1 MPLEIT
7 PVSQLHS
14 HLSTCK
20 VKVRIARLWAY
31 HKKDRP
37 KDITGID
44 LLLVDDKGERIQAS
58 IRSQLLSKFQEKLEE
73 GDCYMI
79 MNFEISD
86 NGGSYRASSH
96 PYKINFMS
104 MTHVKKCDEQIPN
117 LEFRFN
123 FVPFSDIQAR
133 TDNDN
138 VFIDV
143 IGEIIGMQELKEVN
157 VSGRQTK
164 LLNLQLRD
172 LGESVIDVTLWEKW
186 AEDLYSYVKGYKD
199 GSIVL
204 VGSLMKIKTYNG
216 KISVQNASFSTKLFI
231 NSSIA
236 EITEFKESLAKSDC
250 LALTTISTITS
261 SSSSKHSKPSFSL
274 RDQKTIADINSGG
287 ACNIIASIF
296 SIDTKVPW
304 FCIGC
309 TICFKKVSPY
319 FNPETEEIEA
329 GKYECEKCDTF
340 VTTTSTR
347 FRVQVTVLDHTGE
360 ASFLLFDQDVIK
372 LIHKSA
378 YELLEQQVQFNRSDK
393 IPQELLDLEGRQFV
407 FTIQG
412 SDSTK
417 FSRPSIFRVYE
428 LTDKPEIVQKFQE
441 NLLQMNTTDPNTH
454 MVSSFSNPIT
464 SETEPDSDMNI
475 VSTPSNATT
484 NQIDTE
490 SSEAANY
497 ENSNSSIKTSKN
509 TSKITKLTPTSKR
522 SLTSSKD
529 NATQKSSTKP
539 KLLSKAEI
547 KKEKK

>member
-1 MPLEIT
+1 MPLEVT
-7 PVSQLHS
+7 PVSQLS
-14 HLSTCK
+14 FDLSTCK
-20 VKVRIARLWAY
+20 VKVRIARVWAY
-31 HKKDRP
+31 HKKDRL

-44 LLLVDDKGERIQAS
+44 LLLVDDKGDRIQAS
-58 IRSQLLSKFQEKLEE
+58 IRSQLLTKFQGKLEE

-79 MNFEISD
+79 MNFEILY

-104 MTHVKKCDEQIPN
+104 MTH
-117 LEFRFN
+117 
-123 FVPFSDIQAR
+123 
-133 TDNDN
+133 
-138 VFIDV
+138 
-143 IGEIIGMQELKEVN
+143 IIGIHELKEVN

-172 LGESVIDVTLWEKW
+172 LGESVIDVILWGKW

-204 VGSLMKIKTYNG
+204 VGSLMKTKPYNG
-216 KISVQNASFSTKLFI
+216 IVTCLSKNISVQNASFSTKLFI
-231 NSSIA
+231 NSPIA
-236 EITEFKESLAKSDC
+236 EITEFKESLAKSDH

-261 SSSSKHSKPSFSL
+261 SSSSKNSKASFSL
-274 RDQKTIADINSGG
+274 ANQKTIADIHSILSNFLFFWIRGG

-304 FCIGC
+304 FYIGC
-309 TICFKKVSPY
+309 TKCFKKVSPY

-347 FRVQVTVLDHTGE
+347 YKVQATVIDHTGS

-378 YELLEQQVQFNRSDK
+378 YELLEQQVQFNRSDQ
-393 IPQELLDLEGRQFV
+393 IPQELLDLQGLQFV
-407 FTIQG
+407 FKIQG

-417 FSRPSIFRVYE
+417 FNSQSTFRVFE
-428 LTDKPEIVQKFQE
+428 LTDNPEIVQKFQD
-441 NLLQMNTTDPNTH
+441 NILQVNTTDPSTH
-454 MVSSFSNPIT
+454 MVSSFSNPT
-464 SETEPDSDMNI
+464 MSEIEPDSDTI
-475 VSTPSNATT
+475 TIDST
-484 NQIDTE
+484 

-497 ENSNSSIKTSKN
+497 ENSNTSIQTSKN

-522 SLTSSKD
+522 SLTSSED
-529 NATQKSSTKP
+529 NAAQQSSTKP

>member
-1 MPLEIT
+1 
-7 PVSQLHS
+7 
-14 HLSTCK
+14 
-20 VKVRIARLWAY
+20 
-31 HKKDRP
+31 
-37 KDITGID
+37 
-44 LLLVDDKGERIQAS
+44 
-58 IRSQLLSKFQEKLEE
+58 
-73 GDCYMI
+73 
-79 MNFEISD
+79 
-86 NGGSYRASSH
+86 
-96 PYKINFMS
+96 
-104 MTHVKKCDEQIPN
+104 
-117 LEFRFN
+117 
-123 FVPFSDIQAR
+123 
-133 TDNDN
+133 
-138 VFIDV
+138 
-143 IGEIIGMQELKEVN
+143 
-157 VSGRQTK
+157 
-164 LLNLQLRD
+164 
-172 LGESVIDVTLWEKW
+172 
-186 AEDLYSYVKGYKD
+186 
-199 GSIVL
+199 
-204 VGSLMKIKTYNG
+204 MKIKTYFKNVYLTFTIRDSLIWFLIFSRQDLCP
-216 KISVQNASFSTKLFI
+216 KSSFSTKLFI

-304 FCIGC
+304 FYIGC
-309 TICFKKVSPY
+309 NICFKKVSPY

-372 LIHKSA
+372 LIHKST

-454 MVSSFSNPIT
+454 MVSSFSNSTT

-522 SLTSSKD
+522 ALTSSKD
-529 NATQKSSTKP
+529 NAAQKSSTKP

>member
-104 MTHVKKCDEQIPN
+104 MTH
-117 LEFRFN
+117 
-123 FVPFSDIQAR
+123 
-133 TDNDN
+133 
-138 VFIDV
+138 
-143 IGEIIGMQELKEVN
+143 IIGMQELKEVN

-304 FCIGC
+304 FYIGC

-407 FTIQG
+407 FTIQC

-417 FSRPSIFRVYE
+417 FSRPCIFRVYE

-454 MVSSFSNPIT
+454 MVSSFSNPTT

-529 NATQKSSTKP
+529 NAAQKSSTKP

-547 KKEKK
+547 KKERK

>member
-31 HKKDRP
+31 HKKERP
-37 KDITGID
+37 KDITEID
-44 LLLVDDKGERIQAS
+44 LLLVDDKVLSYSLYRNFFGERIQAS

-216 KISVQNASFSTKLFI
+216 IVIDLFKNVYLTFTIRDSLIWFLIFSRQDLCPKCIIF
-231 NSSIA
+231 
-236 EITEFKESLAKSDC
+236 
-250 LALTTISTITS
+250 
-261 SSSSKHSKPSFSL
+261 
-274 RDQKTIADINSGG
+274 DQGG

-304 FCIGC
+304 FYIGC

-319 FNPETEEIEA
+319 FNPSTEEIEA

-454 MVSSFSNPIT
+454 MVSSFSNPT
-464 SETEPDSDMNI
+464 SSETEPDSDMNI

-484 NQIDTE
+484 NQV
-490 SSEAANY
+490 
-497 ENSNSSIKTSKN
+497 
-509 TSKITKLTPTSKR
+509 ITLTFHY
-522 SLTSSKD
+522 
-529 NATQKSSTKP
+529 
-539 KLLSKAEI
+539 I
-547 KKEKK
+547 

>member
-1 MPLEIT
+1 
-7 PVSQLHS
+7 
-14 HLSTCK
+14 
-20 VKVRIARLWAY
+20 
-31 HKKDRP
+31 
-37 KDITGID
+37 
-44 LLLVDDKGERIQAS
+44 
-58 IRSQLLSKFQEKLEE
+58 
-73 GDCYMI
+73 
-79 MNFEISD
+79 
-86 NGGSYRASSH
+86 
-96 PYKINFMS
+96 MS

-123 FVPFSDIQAR
+123 FIPISDIQAR

-216 KISVQNASFSTKLFI
+216 KISVQNAFFLTKLFI

-250 LALTTISTITS
+250 LALTTISIITS

-287 ACNIIASIF
+287 ACNIISSIF

-304 FCIGC
+304 FYIGC

-378 YELLEQQVQFNRSDK
+378 YELLEQQVQ
-393 IPQELLDLEGRQFV
+393 
-407 FTIQG
+407 
-412 SDSTK
+412 
-417 FSRPSIFRVYE
+417 
-428 LTDKPEIVQKFQE
+428 
-441 NLLQMNTTDPNTH
+441 NTTDPNTH
-454 MVSSFSNPIT
+454 MVSSFSNPTT

-475 VSTPSNATT
+475 VSTPSNATI

-509 TSKITKLTPTSKR
+509 TS
-522 SLTSSKD
+522 SKD
-529 NATQKSSTKP
+529 NAAQKSSTKP
-539 KLLSKAEI
+539 KLLSTAEI

>member
-1 MPLEIT
+1 MPLEVT
-7 PVSQLHS
+7 PVSQLS
-14 HLSTCK
+14 FDLSTCK
-20 VKVRIARLWAY
+20 VKVRIARVWAY
-31 HKKDRP
+31 HKKDRL

-44 LLLVDDKGERIQAS
+44 LLLVDDKGDRIQAS
-58 IRSQLLSKFQEKLEE
+58 IRSQLLTKFQGKLEE

-79 MNFEISD
+79 MNFEILY

-104 MTHVKKCDEQIPN
+104 MTHVKKCEQIPN

-133 TDNDN
+133 TDNEN

-143 IGEIIGMQELKEVN
+143 IGEIIGIHELKEVN

-172 LGESVIDVTLWEKW
+172 LGESVIDVILWGKW

-204 VGSLMKIKTYNG
+204 VGSLMKTKPYNG

-231 NSSIA
+231 NSPIA
-236 EITEFKESLAKSDC
+236 EITEFKESLAKSDH

-261 SSSSKHSKPSFSL
+261 SSSSKNSKASFSL
-274 RDQKTIADINSGG
+274 ANQKTIADIHSILSNFLFFWIRGG

-304 FCIGC
+304 FYIGC
-309 TICFKKVSPY
+309 TKCFKKVSPY

-347 FRVQVTVLDHTGE
+347 YKVQATVIDHTGS

-378 YELLEQQVQFNRSDK
+378 YELLEQQVQFNRSDQ
-393 IPQELLDLEGRQFV
+393 IPQELLDLQGLQFV
-407 FTIQG
+407 FKIQG

-417 FSRPSIFRVYE
+417 FNSQSTFRVFE
-428 LTDKPEIVQKFQE
+428 LTDNPEIVQKFQD
-441 NLLQMNTTDPNTH
+441 NILQVNTTDPSTH
-454 MVSSFSNPIT
+454 MVSSFSNPT
-464 SETEPDSDMNI
+464 MSEIEPDSDTI
-475 VSTPSNATT
+475 TVSTP
-484 NQIDTE
+484 
-490 SSEAANY
+490 
-497 ENSNSSIKTSKN
+497 
-509 TSKITKLTPTSKR
+509 
-522 SLTSSKD
+522 
-529 NATQKSSTKP
+529 
-539 KLLSKAEI
+539 
-547 KKEKK
+547 

>member
-1 MPLEIT
+1 
-7 PVSQLHS
+7 
-14 HLSTCK
+14 
-20 VKVRIARLWAY
+20 
-31 HKKDRP
+31 
-37 KDITGID
+37 
-44 LLLVDDKGERIQAS
+44 
-58 IRSQLLSKFQEKLEE
+58 
-73 GDCYMI
+73 MI

-236 EITEFKESLAKSDC
+236 EITEFKE
-250 LALTTISTITS
+250 
-261 SSSSKHSKPSFSL
+261 
-274 RDQKTIADINSGG
+274 
-287 ACNIIASIF
+287 
-296 SIDTKVPW
+296 
-304 FCIGC
+304 
-309 TICFKKVSPY
+309 
-319 FNPETEEIEA
+319 
-329 GKYECEKCDTF
+329 
-340 VTTTSTR
+340 R

>member
-104 MTHVKKCDEQIPN
+104 MTH
-117 LEFRFN
+117 
-123 FVPFSDIQAR
+123 
-133 TDNDN
+133 
-138 VFIDV
+138 
-143 IGEIIGMQELKEVN
+143 IIGMQELKEVN

-304 FCIGC
+304 FYIGC

-319 FNPETEEIEA
+319 FNPETEEIES
-329 GKYECEKCDTF
+329 GKYECEKCDTI

-454 MVSSFSNPIT
+454 MVSSFSNPTT